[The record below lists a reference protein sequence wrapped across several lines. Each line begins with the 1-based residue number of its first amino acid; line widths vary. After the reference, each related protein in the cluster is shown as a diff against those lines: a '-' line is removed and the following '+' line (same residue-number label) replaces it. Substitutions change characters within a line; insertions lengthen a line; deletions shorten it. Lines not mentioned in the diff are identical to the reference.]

1 MSPALDIRNNRRRRK
16 DSGSKDV

>member
-1 MSPALDIRNNRRRRK
+1 MSLALDIRNNRRRRK